1 MLYYINY
8 RNRIC
13 ERAYLREEGARM
25 WMPGELFERKKEHR
39 SRPLA
44 MLSEL
49 IYRYHRHDVAQQSAA
64 LAYYLLFTLFPMLI
78 FVSSLLGLL
87 QIQEADALELLSTVL
102 PDAVVDLCATYLG
115 YVSQTATAT
124 MFWFSL
130 VFSIYFPMRAANC
143 LMRSVR
149 RAYGLKRPTSLVR
162 HYLRVLLF
170 TAVLILV
177 VVASLLLMTFGQR
190 LLLYLAGRFL
200 FMTGII
206 HLWHYL
212 RFFLLALLLFAT
224 LGMLYALAQDERQEA
239 GAILPGAVCA
249 LVGWMVV
256 SVGFSFYVEN
266 FAHYSVI
273 YGTLG
278 AVIVL
283 MIWLFLSSVTLI
295 MGSEYNGARL
305 SLKGATQ
312 AAPTEGKE
320 T

>member
-1 MLYYINY
+1 
-8 RNRIC
+8 
-13 ERAYLREEGARM
+13 
-25 WMPGELFERKKEHR
+25 MPEELFERREYR

-49 IYRYHRHDVAQQSAA
+49 VYRYHRHDVAQQSAA
-64 LAYYLLFTLFPMLI
+64 LAYYLLFTLFPLLI

-87 QIQEADALELLSTVL
+87 NIQTEDAMELLSTVL
-102 PDAVVDLCATYLG
+102 PTAVVDLCEMYLN
-115 YVSQTATAT
+115 YVSHTTTAA

-149 RAYGLKRPTSLVR
+149 RAYGLKRPVSLVR

-170 TAVLILV
+170 TVVLILV
-177 VVASLLLMTFGQR
+177 VVVSLLLMTFGQR
-190 LLLYLAGRFL
+190 LLLYLAGKVP

-212 RFFLLALLLFAT
+212 RFFLLALLLFAA
-224 LGMLYALAQDERQEA
+224 LGILYALAQDQRQSA
-239 GAILPGAVCA
+239 GAIVPGAVCA
-249 LVGWMVV
+249 LIGWMVV

-278 AVIVL
+278 AVVVL
-283 MIWLFLSSVTLI
+283 MIWLFLSSATLI
-295 MGSEYNGARL
+295 MGSEYNGARM
-305 SLKGATQ
+305 SLREKRPAP
-312 AAPTEGKE
+312 PTEGKE
-320 T
+320 L

>member
-1 MLYYINY
+1 
-8 RNRIC
+8 
-13 ERAYLREEGARM
+13 M
-25 WMPGELFERKKEHR
+25 WRSGVSFRRKKVHN
-39 SRPLA
+39 SRLLD

-49 IYRYHRHDVAQQSAA
+49 VYRYHRHDVAQQSAA

-87 QIQEADALELLSTVL
+87 NIQTADALEMLATVL
-102 PDAVVDLCATYLG
+102 PDAVVDLCGTYLN
-115 YVSQTATAT
+115 YVSETATAT

-149 RAYGLKRPTSLVR
+149 RAYGLKRPVSLVR

-190 LLLYLAGRFL
+190 LLLYLAGRVP
-200 FMTGII
+200 FMTGVIR
-206 HLWHYL
+206 LWHYL

-224 LGMLYALAQDERQEA
+224 LGTLYALAQDQRQSA

-249 LVGWMVV
+249 LIGWMCV

-278 AVIVL
+278 AVVVL
-283 MIWLFLSSVTLI
+283 MIWLFLSSATLI

-305 SLKGATQ
+305 SMREKRKAP
-312 AAPTEGKE
+312 PTEGKNV
-320 T
+320 